1 MDVALVQTV
10 LSILGMASIENRRTL
25 LILVVTVNLRFNHG
39 LSPPF
44 VNVFDAFNLVKVETV
59 LYVQGLMPSV
69 ISRGNNVSWSHVL
82 ILYKCINVNN
92 PCTMLIFQMKPF
104 FVLLELIAPFTSR

>member
-39 LSPPF
+39 LSPPPF

-69 ISRGNNVSWSHVL
+69 ISRGNIVSWSHVL
-82 ILYKCINVNN
+82 ILY
-92 PCTMLIFQMKPF
+92 
-104 FVLLELIAPFTSR
+104 

>member
-39 LSPPF
+39 LSPHLCECLRRLL
-44 VNVFDAFNLVKVETV
+44 NLVKVETV

-69 ISRGNNVSWSHVL
+69 ISRGNIVSWSHVL

-92 PCTMLIFQMKPF
+92 PCTMLIFRF
-104 FVLLELIAPFTSR
+104 I

>member
-10 LSILGMASIENRRTL
+10 LSILGMASIENTL

-39 LSPPF
+39 LCLTPF

-82 ILYKCINVNN
+82 ILY
-92 PCTMLIFQMKPF
+92 
-104 FVLLELIAPFTSR
+104 

>member
-39 LSPPF
+39 FPPF

-69 ISRGNNVSWSHVL
+69 ISRGNIVSWSHVL
-82 ILYKCINVNN
+82 ILY
-92 PCTMLIFQMKPF
+92 
-104 FVLLELIAPFTSR
+104 

>member
-39 LSPPF
+39 LSPPLCECLRRLQF
-44 VNVFDAFNLVKVETV
+44 SESGNSVVCSGPNAVCDFEGKQCKLESCINTV
-59 LYVQGLMPSV
+59 LNVLM
-69 ISRGNNVSWSHVL
+69 
-82 ILYKCINVNN
+82 
-92 PCTMLIFQMKPF
+92 
-104 FVLLELIAPFTSR
+104 

>member
-39 LSPPF
+39 LCLTPF

-82 ILYKCINVNN
+82 ILY
-92 PCTMLIFQMKPF
+92 
-104 FVLLELIAPFTSR
+104 